1 MCTVTFRGSKGG
13 EGGREG
19 EISNVCTLYGV
30 FVYNN
35 SVDGGGGGGM
45 SGRVLCAISNLEGG
59 RRGEILN
66 ICTLCEGWGG
76 GCQWDTVVYNI
87 I

>member
-1 MCTVTFRGSKGG
+1 MSRRGFCVLSHLEGARGG

-35 SVDGGGGGGM
+35 SVDGG
-45 SGRVLCAISNLEGG
+45 EG
-59 RRGEILN
+59 E
-66 ICTLCEGWGG
+66 
-76 GCQWDTVVYNI
+76 
-87 I
+87 